1 MSLTRYLTVL
11 FLGLVLEAVVRHI
24 LSAEL
29 GLTGLIAA
37 AAGLAAA
44 LTAVSLCGL
53 PRRARY
59 LLAITLVLDA
69 LLALALISA
78 MPFLQP
84 AVAHAFAVF
93 AALGFGLIGFALYL
107 RER

>member
-1 MSLTRYLTVL
+1 MSLMRYLTVL

-24 LSAEL
+24 LSSEL

-37 AAGLAAA
+37 AGLVAAF
-44 LTAVSLCGL
+44 TAVSLCGL

-78 MPFLQP
+78 MPLLQP
-84 AVAHAFAVF
+84 AVAHAFAAF